1 MFSIQ
6 QESGQVQQPFVP
18 ERAHL
23 KPERVQEMLRKLP
36 GWKLGAEG
44 QSILRRR
51 QFMSLA
57 DTQAFVRHVS
67 RLAAKCEQPV
77 KIALSGK
84 RVELTLPGRT
94 PKHPTGARL
103 TMDVFN
109 LASQIG

>member
-6 QESGQVQQPFVP
+6 QFGVESQQLLP
-18 ERAHL
+18 EKAHL

-36 GWKLGAEG
+36 GWKLGDEG

-51 QFMSLA
+51 RFTSLKEIHG
-57 DTQAFVRHVS
+57 FVRRVS
-67 RLAAKCEQPV
+67 QLAAQYEQPV
-77 KIALSGK
+77 RIALSGK
-84 RVELTLPGRT
+84 SVALTLPGRHI
-94 PKHPTGARL
+94 KKSGGGL